1 MSGKSRY
8 VWSCVKCK
16 APGIRQPCRYLRD
29 LRHNLPHFTLVGAT
43 LYPIPTLPLRFNMTR
58 LMNLPTELRQEI
70 LEYVISALAWLDSPD
85 IEALQPKDWICH
97 GSAFRVFRANLK
109 SPLLTSLL
117 LVNRA
122 FFTDTIYIWKHFVG
136 PNLRVP
142 VLNID
147 CVGPGVE
154 RHRPVQGVIVK
165 WLSLPISF
173 AKVDEVEIRIRYHD
187 HQLCYD
193 GQQLHLGRL
202 HPLQRSTRHRRE
214 VRPSLQEAL
223 HQVVT
228 QFWKIKLPPLQR
240 YPATEFTALKI
251 LKIVFDTSQAD
262 GLHWLHVGPPYR
274 TMRQVR
280 YVDESARLPVAIHP
294 YVSFMWSMVRIQD
307 FFLNTGGV
315 LHRTTCEVYIDHHLV
330 VRWKALTV
338 KDDNIRGPLREQ
350 FPYTVPVDPV
360 LSS

>member
-1 MSGKSRY
+1 
-8 VWSCVKCK
+8 
-16 APGIRQPCRYLRD
+16 
-29 LRHNLPHFTLVGAT
+29 
-43 LYPIPTLPLRFNMTR
+43 MTR
-58 LMNLPTELRQEI
+58 LMNIPTELRQEI
-70 LEYVISALAWLDSPD
+70 LEYVISALAWLDPPD
-85 IEALQPKDWICH
+85 VDALQPEDWIYH

-109 SPLLTSLL
+109 SPLPTSLL
-117 LVNRA
+117 LVNKA
-122 FFTDTIYIWKHFVG
+122 FFSDTIYIWRHFVG

-173 AKVDEVEIRIRYHD
+173 AKVDKVEIRIRYHD

-193 GQQLHLGRL
+193 GQQLPLGRL
-202 HPLQRSTRHRRE
+202 RPLQRIMMYQRE
-214 VRPSLQEAL
+214 VRPSLQQAL

-228 QFWKIKLPPLQR
+228 QFWKTELLPLQR

-262 GLHWLHVGPPYR
+262 GLHWLHASPPYR
-274 TMRQVR
+274 TMREVQ
-280 YVDESARLPVAIHP
+280 YVDARARLPVSIHP
-294 YVSFMWSMVRIQD
+294 YVSFMWSVEHIRD
-307 FFLNTGGV
+307 FFLNMGGV

-330 VRWKALTV
+330 MRWKALAV
-338 KDDNIRGPLREQ
+338 EDDSIRGPLREE

-360 LSS
+360 LFS